1 MTHSLPVGLTDCLLW
16 SPEKGYGWHSRPAM
30 LYSGDYFAHY
40 QKLDNTKMGALL
52 TRARLELVGKYCK
65 PIDTV
70 DIGIGGGRYVQESG
84 GWGYD
89 VCADAVTWLRD
100 NGYYRNPYSDVM
112 GDVKAITCWD
122 SLEHIPDPR
131 ALLAEVREWLFVSL
145 PVFEDADD
153 VLSSKHYKPGE
164 HLWYFSSTGFI
175 NWCAEQ
181 GFECVEMNRVESD
194 LGREGIMSFAFKRVA
209 G

>member
-1 MTHSLPVGLTDCLLW
+1 
-16 SPEKGYGWHSRPAM
+16 M

-52 TRARLELVGKYCK
+52 TRARLDLVAKYCA
-65 PIDTV
+65 PSDVV
-70 DIGIGGGRYVQESG
+70 DIGIGGGRFVQESG

-89 VCADAVTWLRD
+89 VCADAVTWLKCAGLFNRFKD
-100 NGYYRNPYSDVM
+100 PYDLRY
-112 GDVKAITCWD
+112 GPITAVSCWD

-131 ALLAEVREWLFVSL
+131 ALLSRVREWLFVSL

-153 VLSSKHYKPGE
+153 VLSSKHFKPGE

>member
-1 MTHSLPVGLTDCLLW
+1 
-16 SPEKGYGWHSRPAM
+16 M

-52 TRARLELVGKYCK
+52 TRARLELVSKYTD
-65 PIDTV
+65 PSTV
-70 DIGIGGGRYVQESG
+70 CDIGIGGGRFVQESG
-84 GWGYD
+84 GYGYD
-89 VCADAVTWLRD
+89 VSKEALKWLKD
-100 NGYYRNPYSDVM
+100 QKLYRNPYFTWPS
-112 GDVKAITCWD
+112 ITCWD
-122 SLEHIPDPR
+122 SLEHIPDPEE
-131 ALLAEVREWLFVSL
+131 LLAKATNWLFVSL

>member
-1 MTHSLPVGLTDCLLW
+1 MTQSLPVGLTDCLLW

-52 TRARLELVGKYCK
+52 TRARLELVGKYC
-65 PIDTV
+65 PPSDTV
-70 DIGIGGGRYVQESG
+70 DIGIGGGRYVLESG
-84 GWGYD
+84 GEGFD
-89 VCADAVTWLRD
+89 VCKDAAEWLQFGGRYRD
-100 NGYYRNPYSDVM
+100 PYDKWY
-112 GDVKAITCWD
+112 GPVKAVTCWD

-131 ALLAEVREWLFVSL
+131 ALLAEVKEWLFVSL

-164 HLWYFSSTGFI
+164 HLWYFSPTGFI

>member
-1 MTHSLPVGLTDCLLW
+1 MTQSLPVGLTDCLLW

-52 TRARLELVGKYCK
+52 TRARLELVGKYTS
-65 PIDTV
+65 PGISL

-84 GWGYD
+84 GYGFD
-89 VCADAVTWLRD
+89 VCEDAKKWLVANNAFVD
-100 NGYYRNPYSDVM
+100 PYEQQVDV
-112 GDVKAITCWD
+112 VTCWD

-131 ALLAEVREWLFVSL
+131 ALLVQVRKWLFVSL
-145 PVFEDADD
+145 PIFEFSGED
-153 VLSSKHYKPGE
+153 VTSSKHYKPGE